1 MRVTYTTRFENLLAN
16 SKLSG
21 RDRKFLGDLQ
31 AYYLKNKSLT
41 SGRAHWVRKLEE
53 RYAKLATGAML
64 GDAAIDTRL
73 KALKKV
79 VQPSSWSEGFV
90 ESLTN
95 QNAMGKS
102 LSEKQ
107 ISALERIESEN
118 TGAAKQARDDWYTNY
133 DDSHREQAKI
143 CAEYYVSNPPYYKDL
158 AQKILEKKD
167 FIPSEKQWK
176 AITQN
181 KYAQKVLQNIKTP
194 ARFSVNSIVQLR
206 KTASLYKSY
215 GRQVDRKEKIAFILQ
230 ADVDSPSA
238 IKGGRWYTVLF
249 AGEASSIKILE
260 KDLKPAKV

>member
-1 MRVTYTTRFENLLAN
+1 M
-16 SKLSG
+16 
-21 RDRKFLGDLQ
+21 
-31 AYYLKNKSLT
+31 T

-73 KALKKV
+73 KALKNI

-118 TGAAKQARDDWYTNY
+118 TGAAKQARHDWYANY
-133 DDSHREQAKI
+133 GDSFREQAKI

-158 AQKILEKKD
+158 AHKILENKD

-181 KYAQKVLQNIKTP
+181 KYAQKVLQNVKTP
-194 ARFSVNSIVQLR
+194 ARFSVNSVVQLR
-206 KTASLYKSY
+206 KTSTLYKGY
-215 GRQVDRKEKIAFILQ
+215 RIDRKDKIAFILQ
-230 ADVDSPSA
+230 ANIDQPSA
-238 IKGGRWYTVLF
+238 VSGGRWYNVLF
-249 AGEASSIKILE
+249 AGEASPIKILE